1 MICWRCKCKHDRVA
15 ELDQLL
21 LGDGGR
27 GGRGRA
33 NELVECGIIPFFALS
48 ISIDPSRSRGATNG
62 SRGGTRDWSSAS
74 AGEVSYATPFNI
86 TPTARAFECT
96 ILVSISH
103 HLVPRADSFP
113 GPGRGGGGGG
123 RSSAG
128 RVQRLTGV
136 GSYVTMVGPIPRS
149 VR

>member
-1 MICWRCKCKHDRVA
+1 M
-15 ELDQLL
+15 
-21 LGDGGR
+21 LGGWGEGGG

-33 NELVECGIIPFFALS
+33 NGLAECLFFFTLS
-48 ISIDPSRSRGATNG
+48 ISIHPSRSRGATNG
-62 SRGGTRDWSSAS
+62 NRGGTRDWSSAS

-86 TPTARAFECT
+86 APTARAFECT

-113 GPGRGGGGGG
+113 GRAGGGGGGGGG

-136 GSYVTMVGPIPRS
+136 GSYVTVVGLIPRS